1 MASRRVRPSPT
12 QASLRPIAPI
22 SIGDRERVMLRLQV
36 RQTGVVFGDGLQVDF
51 VRTPRAADETVEYA
65 DQPDCGEF
73 PVFCAT
79 DYPRSVPAA
88 WRAQASLFIPIYP
101 HEAMWMRFSSHGPVP
116 TAMKIGI
123 DGFNALTGG
132 PWHERL
138 MGKPQNY
145 LVCPDQERL
154 DGYGRRDGSL
164 RQFTL
169 TATNWEYGCR
179 GKSADGFESTRI
191 WLMAFAPRECSGSG
205 SPASQPPCPA
215 RLAAAR
221 PTAVGGL
228 ATLCLDR
235 EAVTVRPDR
244 YGIHTWDCLNYC
256 ALCVYLISDLAFR
269 QITLRKA
276 PPSAVPIH
284 QDQDNLRIPHLSHN
298 SRASQPGNRDR
309 TRTRPDPWAH
319 SPWQKPVH

>member
-1 MASRRVRPSPT
+1 
-12 QASLRPIAPI
+12 
-22 SIGDRERVMLRLQV
+22 
-36 RQTGVVFGDGLQVDF
+36 
-51 VRTPRAADETVEYA
+51 
-65 DQPDCGEF
+65 
-73 PVFCAT
+73 
-79 DYPRSVPAA
+79 
-88 WRAQASLFIPIYP
+88 
-101 HEAMWMRFSSHGPVP
+101 MRFSSHGPVP
-116 TAMKIGI
+116 TAMKIGM

-154 DGYGRRDGSL
+154 DGYRKDSDLL

-169 TATNWEYGCR
+169 TSANWEYGCR

-191 WLMAFAPRECSGSG
+191 RLMAFGPRERSGSG
-205 SPASQPPCPA
+205 SPALQPPCLA
-215 RLAAAR
+215 RIAAAR
-221 PTAVGGL
+221 PIPSGGL
-228 ATLCLDR
+228 ATLCVDR
-235 EAVTVRPDR
+235 ETVTVRPDH

-276 PPSAVPIH
+276 PPSTVPIH
-284 QDQDNLRIPHLSHN
+284 QDQDGLRIPHLSHN

-309 TRTRPDPWAH
+309 TRTRPDPWAY
-319 SPWQKPVH
+319 SPWRRPAH